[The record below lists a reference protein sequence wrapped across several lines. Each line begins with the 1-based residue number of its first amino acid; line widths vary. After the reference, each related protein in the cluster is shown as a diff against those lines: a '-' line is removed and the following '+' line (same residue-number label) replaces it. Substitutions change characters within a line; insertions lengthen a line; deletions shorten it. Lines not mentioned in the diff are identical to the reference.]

1 MDQFGKKYERQKALN
16 LFLLRTD
23 KEKVGKSAHNI
34 SRWIG
39 YMFTYKYTGGQCL
52 KKGTQKRAMNAKINI
67 KAPEKNIPKNNHHQP
82 NSKQQQKY
90 ATQTSE

>member
-52 KKGTQKRAMNAKINI
+52 KKGT
-67 KAPEKNIPKNNHHQP
+67 
-82 NSKQQQKY
+82 
-90 ATQTSE
+90 